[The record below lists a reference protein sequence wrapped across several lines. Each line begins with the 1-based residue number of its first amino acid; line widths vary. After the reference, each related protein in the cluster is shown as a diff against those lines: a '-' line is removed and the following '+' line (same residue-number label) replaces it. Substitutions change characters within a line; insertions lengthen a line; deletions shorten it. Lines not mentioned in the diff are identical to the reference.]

1 MTLPATVKL
10 KLPKNAIG
18 VFLTLAFVSFGI
30 SGRAVQSRSL
40 AKDTYL
46 YGETAQPNE
55 IGQDYVLFTR
65 QNEKVV
71 GAFYSPHSQFECF
84 TGSLNNNTLN
94 VKSVITGDSQAIELK
109 TKLSDFHRI
118 RTISFN
124 DQRILSV
131 CKKVTVALANS

>member
-1 MTLPATVKL
+1 MTLPATVKW
-10 KLPKNAIG
+10 KLPKNPIG

-30 SGRAVQSRSL
+30 PGRAVQSRSL
-40 AKDTYL
+40 AKGTYL
-46 YGETAQPNE
+46 YGKTAQPNE

-71 GAFYSPHSQFECF
+71 GAFYSPHSQFQCF
-84 TGSLNNNTLN
+84 TGSLNNNTL
-94 VKSVITGDSQAIELK
+94 GDSQAIELK

-118 RTISFN
+118 RTISSN

-131 CKKVTVALANS
+131 CKKVTVALTNS

>member
-1 MTLPATVKL
+1 MTLPATVKW

-18 VFLTLAFVSFGI
+18 VFLTVAFVSFGL
-30 SGRAVQSRSL
+30 SGRAVQSGPL
-40 AKDTYL
+40 AKGTYL

-94 VKSVITGDSQAIELK
+94 VKSVSTGDSQAIELQ
-109 TKLSDFHRI
+109 TKLWDFHRI
-118 RTISFN
+118 RTISSN

-131 CKKVTVALANS
+131 CKKVTVALTNS